1 MLTFI
6 TLFIFRWLKAT
17 HTSKTYVK
25 IDRKL
30 VAPDTQIEFDVDVYE
45 DEENVGR
52 SELSFNKVFLVIVEQ
67 HEDKLGKS
75 F

>member
-1 MLTFI
+1 M
-6 TLFIFRWLKAT
+6 AQGD
-17 HTSKTYVK
+17 SYEQDDVK

-52 SELSFNKVFLVIVEQ
+52 SELSFNKVSLVIVEQ